1 MAGKSLT
8 TATLFAQKKLLNK
21 AQTSVLKSDA
31 QEVIG
36 SNIQPAAATT
46 FGQKIPTSP
55 ARTLYLMQS
64 GSLGDPATVEYVQF
78 NIESISGTSYDANS
92 VDTGAGPEP
101 STTGPHGY
109 KLILTGNYE
118 SLSPNPK
125 KGNGIFD
132 NGMDVY
138 TTIGG
143 LQIIPPVFSND
154 SPNPYTIKLYKGD
167 PTDPTQEI
175 PLESEIDWQL
185 DTFNGILFVQDYDS
199 SNVPLFARAFIYVGD
214 MIDAVITNT
223 AGGDAAAEYLVL
235 TPTGSLTNERAFT
248 PGTGLSGT
256 DGGAGNAYT
265 VKVLDSVFAALTGS
279 VFSGTVSAPALS
291 GSLTK
296 LQDGSS
302 YLIAGSNT
310 TIVTGSSGAITI
322 SSTGGIDG
330 SGAANRIA
338 TWSDSDTLTS
348 DADFTWNGSLLDV
361 QGDVNLNGTVVVNQ
375 SGVDKNFRVETQNK
389 SSALQVDGET
399 DQVLLFSGSLS
410 DTSGHGSSAADPDPR
425 AFSDTNFFVS
435 GSIDSRDTSRRG
447 TSVFGGDVV
456 VSGTLSVNRGQAGV
470 GSMFTITSDGKVGIG
485 SDTPSYKLSVGGNM
499 DVGEYIYHKNDA
511 NTFIRFQPDD
521 INIQAGGVDLIR
533 MTESGANTQ
542 VLILSGGAT
551 ADPDPASFSDTSFFV
566 SGSIGSIG
574 TSSGGSSVFGGDV
587 LASGSLV
594 VKNGITGSLT
604 QLSDGTSYL
613 RAGSNITITS
623 GSNGSVSIAS
633 SAAGDNRSKDVYF
646 ISSDVDPGDAVS
658 VSSSDFSSASY
669 DPDKI
674 DIFLNGQLVHSGS
687 VAQVN
692 AGSRDYYVSSA
703 TSLKFSF
710 RVQID
715 DILDVI
721 VFSAS

>member
-36 SNIQPAAATT
+36 SNIQPAAETT

-55 ARTLYLMQS
+55 SQTLYLMQS
-64 GSLGDPATVEYVQF
+64 GSLGAPATVEYVQF
-78 NIESISGTSYDANS
+78 DIEAISGTSYDANS

-118 SLSPNPK
+118 SLSSNPK
-125 KGNGIFD
+125 RGNGIFD
-132 NGMDVY
+132 NSMDVY

-167 PTDPTQEI
+167 PADPTKEI
-175 PLESEIDWQL
+175 SLESEIDWQL
-185 DTFNGILFVQDYDS
+185 DTFNGILFVQDYDV

-214 MIDAVITNT
+214 MIDTVITNT
-223 AGGDAAAEYLVL
+223 GGGDSAAEYLVL

-248 PGTGLSGT
+248 PGTGLSAT
-256 DGGAGNAYT
+256 DGGAGGTYT

-279 VFSGTVSAPALS
+279 VFSGTVSSPAFS

-310 TIVTGSSGAITI
+310 TITTGSSGAITI

-330 SGAANRIA
+330 SGATNRIA
-338 TWSDSDTLTS
+338 TWADTDTLTS
-348 DADFTWNGSLLDV
+348 DADFTWDGTTLYVSSAGTTVNV
-361 QGDVNLNGTVVVNQ
+361 QGDTNLNGTVVVNQ
-375 SGVDKNFRVETQNK
+375 SGADKDFRVETQNK
-389 SSALQVDGET
+389 SSALHVDGAT

-410 DTSGHGSSAADPDPR
+410 DASGHGSSPADPDPR
-425 AFSDTNFFVS
+425 AFTDTNFFVS
-435 GSIDSRDTSRRG
+435 GSIGSLDTSRR
-447 TSVFGGDVV
+447 
-456 VSGTLSVNRGQAGV
+456 
-470 GSMFTITSDGKVGIG
+470 
-485 SDTPSYKLSVGGNM
+485 
-499 DVGEYIYHKNDA
+499 
-511 NTFIRFQPDD
+511 
-521 INIQAGGVDLIR
+521 
-533 MTESGANTQ
+533 
-542 VLILSGGAT
+542 
-551 ADPDPASFSDTSFFV
+551 
-566 SGSIGSIG
+566 
-574 TSSGGSSVFGGDV
+574 GSSVFGGDV
-587 LASGSLV
+587 LSSGSLV

-623 GSNGSVSIAS
+623 GSDGSVSIAS
-633 SAAGDNRSKDVYF
+633 SATSGDTRSKDVYF
-646 ISSDVDPGDAVS
+646 INSDYDAGSAITVG
-658 VSSSDFSSASY
+658 SSDFSAASY
-669 DPDKI
+669 DPNKI

-687 VAQVN
+687 VSQVN
-692 AGSRDYYVSSA
+692 AGDRDYYVSSS
-703 TSLKFSF
+703 TSLKFAF
-710 RVQID
+710 KVQID
-715 DILDVI
+715 DILDVV

>member
-36 SNIQPAAATT
+36 SNIQPAAETT

-55 ARTLYLMQS
+55 SQTLYLMQS
-64 GSLGDPATVEYVQF
+64 GSLGAPATVEYVQF
-78 NIESISGTSYDANS
+78 DIEAISGTSYDANS

-118 SLSPNPK
+118 SLSSNPK
-125 KGNGIFD
+125 RGNGIFD
-132 NGMDVY
+132 NSMDVY

-167 PTDPTQEI
+167 PADPTKEI
-175 PLESEIDWQL
+175 SLESEIDWQL
-185 DTFNGILFVQDYDS
+185 DTFNGILFVQDYDV

-214 MIDAVITNT
+214 MIDTVITNT
-223 AGGDAAAEYLVL
+223 GGADSAAEYLVL

-248 PGTGLSGT
+248 PGTGLSAT
-256 DGGAGNAYT
+256 DGGAGGAYT

-279 VFSGTVSAPALS
+279 VFSGTVSSPAFS

-310 TIVTGSSGAITI
+310 TITTGSSGAITI

-330 SGAANRIA
+330 SGATNRIA
-338 TWSDSDTLTS
+338 TWADTDTLTS
-348 DADFTWNGSLLDV
+348 DADFTWDGTTLYVSSAGTTVNV
-361 QGDVNLNGTVVVNQ
+361 QGDTNLNGTVVVNQ
-375 SGVDKNFRVETQNK
+375 SGADKDFRVETQNK
-389 SSALQVDGET
+389 SSALHVDGAT

-410 DTSGHGSSAADPDPR
+410 DASGHGSSPADPDPR
-425 AFSDTNFFVS
+425 AFTDTNFFVS
-435 GSIDSRDTSRRG
+435 GSIGSLDTSRR
-447 TSVFGGDVV
+447 
-456 VSGTLSVNRGQAGV
+456 
-470 GSMFTITSDGKVGIG
+470 
-485 SDTPSYKLSVGGNM
+485 
-499 DVGEYIYHKNDA
+499 
-511 NTFIRFQPDD
+511 
-521 INIQAGGVDLIR
+521 
-533 MTESGANTQ
+533 
-542 VLILSGGAT
+542 
-551 ADPDPASFSDTSFFV
+551 
-566 SGSIGSIG
+566 
-574 TSSGGSSVFGGDV
+574 GSSVFGGDV
-587 LASGSLV
+587 LSSGSLV

-623 GSNGSVSIAS
+623 GSDGSVSIAS
-633 SAAGDNRSKDVYF
+633 SATSGDTRSKDVYF
-646 ISSDVDPGDAVS
+646 INSDYDAGSAITVG
-658 VSSSDFSSASY
+658 SSDFSAASY
-669 DPDKI
+669 DPNKI

-687 VAQVN
+687 VSQVN
-692 AGSRDYYVSSA
+692 AGDRDYYVSSS
-703 TSLKFSF
+703 TSLKFAF
-710 RVQID
+710 KVQID
-715 DILDVI
+715 DILDVV